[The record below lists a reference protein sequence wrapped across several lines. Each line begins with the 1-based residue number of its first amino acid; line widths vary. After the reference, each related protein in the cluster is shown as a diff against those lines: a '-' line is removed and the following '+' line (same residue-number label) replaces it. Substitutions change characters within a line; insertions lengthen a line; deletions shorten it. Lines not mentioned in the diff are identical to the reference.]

1 MKKIMAMFLVLVMSL
16 SLVACSGNG
25 KEQETPAEKTGENAP
40 ASETAK
46 EENAEA
52 ATDTENGDLVKI
64 GFICWG
70 YTDAESRTYVRLLDY
85 AGEAC
90 GFEPVYA
97 TYTDNEDI
105 INQTESLIQS
115 GCKGI
120 ISIIATPAQMDLCDA
135 AGVYLSQWASE
146 VNDPEVVSYLEQSPY
161 WVGTSLS
168 DNVLLGE
175 QMVDKLYEAGC
186 RNLLVAGPS
195 SGNAVHD
202 LRMEGIYNAV
212 EKYPDLNVAAEWRDP
227 DWQNKVSDSV
237 TSYLNMY
244 SEIDGIVTTG
254 GSNGIC
260 DAVVQVLVNT
270 DKVGKVKYSCVD
282 VVDNTAT
289 YLEEGS
295 LTACVGFTCT
305 DVVWLSIV
313 MTNKVNG
320 WEGQLPV
327 SIHMQAC
334 VISSVDDYNNFNTY
348 VQGENVQPFS
358 AEEYQSI
365 TYTVNPDV
373 KVEDIE
379 ALAGA
384 TSLEDLST
392 KAK

>member
-1 MKKIMAMFLVLVMSL
+1 MKKIISLLLVLAMSF
-16 SLVACSGNG
+16 SLVACGS
-25 KEQETPAEKTGENAP
+25 KE
-40 ASETAK
+40 
-46 EENAEA
+46 EA
-52 ATDTENGDLVKI
+52 ATTTEATEEAAEVVEEMVEATTDGSGENVKI

-105 INQTESLIQS
+105 INQTESLIQA

-120 ISIIATPAQMDLCDA
+120 ITIIATPTQMDMCEE

-146 VNDPEVVSYLEQSPY
+146 IIDEDVSAYLEQSPY
-161 WVGTSLS
+161 WVGYSLS
-168 DNVLLGE
+168 DNILLGE

-186 RNLLVAGPS
+186 RNILVAGPA

-202 LRMEGIYNAV
+202 LRFEGIYNAV
-212 EKYPDLNVAAEWRDP
+212 EKYDDLTVVAEWRDP
-227 DWQNKVSDSV
+227 DWVNKISDSV

-244 SEIDGIVTTG
+244 PEIDGIVSTG
-254 GSNGIC
+254 GSSGAC

-270 DKVGKVKYSCVD
+270 NNVGNVQYACVD
-282 VVDNTAT
+282 VVDNTKA

-305 DVVWLSIV
+305 DVVWLSLV

-320 WEGQLPV
+320 WAEELPV

-334 VISSVDDYNNFNTY
+334 IITSVEDLEAFNTY
-348 VQGENVQPFS
+348 VQGEGVQPFS

-365 TYTVNPDV
+365 TYTLNPDV
-373 KVEDIE
+373 TVADFL
-379 ALAGA
+379 ALADQ
-384 TSLEDLST
+384 TSLEALSA